1 MTIPE
6 AAQLVLEAGAMAK
19 GGEIFVL
26 DMGEPVYISDLAKDL
41 IRLSGYEPE
50 KDIKIVYTGLRPGEK
65 LFEEISL
72 ADEDVDKTSN
82 KKITIMKP
90 IQFDPTLLACEI
102 KDIEEAVR
110 AEDDEL
116 MFAKVKELVPTFNHN
131 KNL

>member
-1 MTIPE
+1 
-6 AAQLVLEAGAMAK
+6 VLEAGAMAK

-26 DMGEPVYISDLAKDL
+26 DMGEPVLISDLAKDL
-41 IRLSGYEPE
+41 IRLSGYEPD
-50 KDIKIVYTGLRPGEK
+50 KDIKIIYTGLRPGEK

-72 ADEDVDKTSN
+72 ADEDVDRTSN

-90 IQFDPTLLACEI
+90 IEFDPTLLACEI

-131 KNL
+131 KNV